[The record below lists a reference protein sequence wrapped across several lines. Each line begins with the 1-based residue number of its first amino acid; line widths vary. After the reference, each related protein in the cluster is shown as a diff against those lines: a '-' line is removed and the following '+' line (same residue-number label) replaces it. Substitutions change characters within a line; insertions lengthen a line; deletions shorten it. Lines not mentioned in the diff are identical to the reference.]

1 VPAALLAAKAELGN
15 TGFVAALP
23 QPFVRAESGA
33 GMNNRTVIVAGA
45 TGLVGRAILAGLLAD
60 ATVAA
65 AHSLGRR
72 KPAAQHPKLTSHV
85 VDFTALPAL
94 PAAQEL
100 YLALGTTIAV
110 AGSQQAFRAVD
121 HDASLAVAVAAQ
133 AAGVTQVGV
142 VSAMGADPHSRVFYN
157 RVKGEFEEALARMHF
172 QGLVIARPSL
182 LVGDRAQLGQP
193 ARRGEEWGFALGKA
207 LGFLIPENYRPIEA
221 SAVAAALLREV
232 PGARGKHV
240 LVSGAMQPAA

>member
-1 VPAALLAAKAELGN
+1 
-15 TGFVAALP
+15 
-23 QPFVRAESGA
+23 
-33 GMNNRTVIVAGA
+33 MNNRTVIVAGA

-121 HDASLAVAVAAQ
+121 HDASLAAAVAAQ

-157 RVKGEFEEALARMHF
+157 RVKGELEEALA
-172 QGLVIARPSL
+172 IARPSL
-182 LVGDRAQLGQP
+182 LAGDRAQLGPP